1 MVLYAKDPYE
11 AIHQLLI
18 GKIESTHLKHLID
31 SKAFFEYSNH
41 MDDI

>member
-1 MVLYAKDPYE
+1 MVLHAKDPYE
-11 AIHQLLI
+11 AKHELLI
-18 GKIESTHLKHLID
+18 GKIEGTNLEHLID